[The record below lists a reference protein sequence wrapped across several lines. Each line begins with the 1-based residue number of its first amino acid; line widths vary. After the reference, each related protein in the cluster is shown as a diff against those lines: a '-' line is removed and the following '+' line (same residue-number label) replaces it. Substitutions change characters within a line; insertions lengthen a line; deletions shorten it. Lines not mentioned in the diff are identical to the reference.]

1 MRLIFIS
8 FLLFFSCS
16 KKITLEE
23 KVNNSNQNKYKDFT
37 LLDFADA
44 LANLQCEYHHLS
56 FEIIKGNSEDLN
68 KAEELSNEISNIFF
82 EAQNRYVNT
91 ENADSASFILFQKK
105 LRELYDLCIVT
116 D

>member
-23 KVNNSNQNKYKDFT
+23 KSKYSNQNKYKDFT
-37 LLDFADA
+37 LLDFADV

-56 FEIIKGNSEDLN
+56 FEIIKV
-68 KAEELSNEISNIFF
+68 I
-82 EAQNRYVNT
+82 QRT
-91 ENADSASFILFQKK
+91 
-105 LRELYDLCIVT
+105 
-116 D
+116 